1 MSVYCGVDI
10 IEIDRIKKSIEELG
24 SFKERVFTGK
34 EIEYCDKRNKAR
46 YESFAA
52 RFAGKEAVLKALGTG
67 LAEGLEWK
75 MVEILN
81 DEKGKPYVVL
91 SQKALELYE
100 GIGASDID
108 ISVSHCGSYAVA
120 YVVIQA

>member
-1 MSVYCGVDI
+1 MAVFCGVDI
-10 IEIDRIKKSIEELG
+10 IEIERIKKSIEEIG
-24 SFKERVFTGK
+24 SFKERVFTGN
-34 EIEYCDKRNKAR
+34 EIDYCDKRNNAR
-46 YESFAA
+46 FESYAA

-67 LAEGLEWK
+67 LSDGLEWK
-75 MVEILN
+75 MIEIVN
-81 DEKGKPYVVL
+81 DEKGKPRVVL

-100 GIGASDID
+100 GMGARDID

>member
-1 MSVYCGVDI
+1 MSVFCGVDI
-10 IEIDRIKKSIEELG
+10 IEIERVRKSIEELS
-24 SFKERVFTGK
+24 SFKDRVFTSK
-34 EIEYCDKRNKAR
+34 EIDYCDKRNKAR
-46 YESFAA
+46 YESYAA

-67 LAEGLEWK
+67 LADGLEWK
-75 MVEILN
+75 MIEILN
-81 DEKGKPYVVL
+81 DEKGKPYVTL

-100 GIGASDID
+100 DMGAKDID

>member
-10 IEIDRIKKSIEELG
+10 IEIERLKKSIEEID
-24 SFKERVFTGK
+24 SFKERVFTK
-34 EIEYCDKRNKAR
+34 NEIEYCDKRNKAR
-46 YESFAA
+46 YESYAA

-75 MVEILN
+75 MIEILN
-81 DEKGKPYVVL
+81 DEKGKPNVVL

-100 GIGASDID
+100 GLGARDID

>member
-10 IEIDRIKKSIEELG
+10 IEIDRIKKSIEEMG

-100 GIGASDID
+100 GMGAIDID

>member
-10 IEIDRIKKSIEELG
+10 IEIERLRRSIEETG
-24 SFKERVFTGK
+24 GFKERVFTGR

-46 YESFAA
+46 YESYAA

-75 MVEILN
+75 MIEILN
-81 DEKGKPYVVL
+81 DEKGKPHVTL

-100 GIGASDID
+100 GMGAGDMD
-108 ISVSHCGSYAVA
+108 ISLSHCGSYAVA